1 MRRREQ
7 LRELVAVQRALRDVD
22 RQLAYALML
31 AGAVVATDAL
41 ARLNVRVKVAAQR
54 KPEGTKR
61 MVAAAV
67 RDQQVTA
74 AVTAAVGLDAEEFL
88 DTAFRTLEAQ
98 SVEEFRRATLKKL
111 RIIRQAAKRLQ
122 VPDEEI
128 PTLVTDEERSS
139 HAAGVWRERLRQF
152 VLAAAAGT
160 VLAEYR
166 AGQQRGEVSD
176 RLLPVGI
183 VREVVQLNGGLPESG
198 ELLAGLA
205 SSAGIP
211 VTVGSTWVYGF
222 YGQPKTSFEPHLA
235 LDGIEVGGL
244 DDPQLL
250 NGNDWPDVPF
260 YAPGDHYGCQC
271 ELVPIVGG
279 F

>member
-22 RQLAYALML
+22 RQLAHALVL

-54 KPEGTKR
+54 KPEATKR

-67 RDQQVTA
+67 RDQQVTG

-98 SVEEFRRATLKKL
+98 SADEFRRATNKKL
-111 RIIRQAAKRLQ
+111 RIIREAAKRLQ
-122 VPDEEI
+122 VPESDLAL
-128 PTLVTDEERSS
+128 PVQDEERSK
-139 HAAGVWRERLRQF
+139 HAAVVWRERLRSF
-152 VLAAAAGT
+152 VLGVAGGT
-160 VLAEYR
+160 ILLEHK
-166 AGQQRGEVSD
+166 AGQPGEVSD
-176 RLLPVGI
+176 RLLPTGI
-183 VREVVQLNGGLPESG
+183 VREVIGLNGGLSESG
-198 ELLAGLA
+198 DLLTGLA
-205 SSAGIP
+205 DNADIP
-211 VTVGSTWVYGF
+211 ITVVSTWVYGF
-222 YGQPKTSFEPHLA
+222 YGQPKVSFEPHTE
-235 LDGIEVGGL
+235 LDGVEVTGPE
-244 DDPQLL
+244 DPALL

-260 YAPGDHYGCQC
+260 YAPGDHVGCQC